1 MHEASI
7 LVVDDEPA
15 VNRVVRDC
23 LEAEGWKTK
32 SAFSGEEAIEAIQKN
47 KPDLVIL
54 DINLPG
60 MNGIDVCRC
69 IADYRIPVIM
79 LTATGD
85 LGIEEKCLGFGA
97 DDYIT
102 KPMRPRDL
110 VARVKAVLRR
120 SRRNVLIPLPRPLV
134 VDGLEI
140 HFALKKV
147 RVQNQ
152 EVKLTARE
160 YFLLEE
166 LALNAG
172 NTLTYRN
179 ILDVVWG
186 PGYSDDK
193 DLVHV
198 HINHIR
204 MKLEPDPKNP
214 RYIINVPG
222 IGYRFESGPEKPSGF
237 SA

>member
-1 MHEASI
+1 MREISI

-15 VNRVVRDC
+15 VNSVVRDC

-32 SAFSGEEAIEAIQKN
+32 PVFNGEEAIDAVQKHR
-47 KPDLVIL
+47 PDVVIL

-60 MNGIDVCRC
+60 MNGVDVCRR
-69 IADYRIPVIM
+69 IAEYRIPVIM

-120 SRRNVLIPLPRPLV
+120 CRRNVLNPSPRPLIV
-134 VDGLEI
+134 GSLEI
-140 HFALKKV
+140 NFSSKKAK
-147 RVQNQ
+147 VQNQ
-152 EVKLTARE
+152 EVKLTAKE

-172 NTLTYRN
+172 KTLTYRE
-179 ILDVVWG
+179 ILDAVWG
-186 PGYSDDK
+186 PG
-193 DLVHV
+193 LF
-198 HINHIR
+198 R
-204 MKLEPDPKNP
+204 RE
-214 RYIINVPG
+214 RPG
-222 IGYRFESGPEKPSGF
+222 ARSHQPYPN
-237 SA
+237 

>member
-1 MHEASI
+1 MQDTSI
-7 LVVDDEPA
+7 LVVDDEPT
-15 VNRVVRDC
+15 VNRMVRDS
-23 LEAEGWKTK
+23 LEAEGWKIK
-32 SAFSGEEAIEAIQKN
+32 SAFSGEESIEAIQKN
-47 KPDLVIL
+47 KPDLAIV

-60 MNGIDVCRC
+60 VNGVDVCRFMV
-69 IADYRIPVIM
+69 DNRIPVIM

-85 LGIEEKCLGFGA
+85 VGIEEKCLGFGA

-120 SRRNVLIPLPRPLV
+120 SRRIALIPAQCPLV
-134 VDGLEI
+134 VDDLEI
-140 HFALKKV
+140 NFALKKV

-152 EVKLTARE
+152 EVKLTAKE

-172 NTLTYRN
+172 KTLTYKE
-179 ILDVVWG
+179 IMDTVWG
-186 PGYSDDK
+186 PGYSDEK
-193 DLVHV
+193 ESVHV

-204 MKLEPDPKNP
+204 TKIEPDPKNP
-214 RYIINVPG
+214 KYIINVPG
-222 IGYRFESGPEKPSGF
+222 IGYRFELVPEKATKS
-237 SA
+237 